1 MRYTVLL
8 MLLGLVCLSVVGC
21 GGYKYGTY
29 GEVFENANWTYKD
42 GYSGRW
48 YCEIHANGE
57 WYGNFSGAGTG
68 IDTGLRVR
76 EGKGNAIVYLPDNA
90 DSRYVKVGQ
99 KSDNG
104 HFSIRIVGPEHT
116 GEVVTG
122 QGKME
127 IESTQK

>member
-1 MRYTVLL
+1 MRYTILL
-8 MLLGLVCLSVVGC
+8 LLLVVVCLSVCGC

-42 GYSGRW
+42 GYSGSW
-48 YCEIHANGE
+48 YCEIQANGE
-57 WYGNFSGAGTG
+57 WYGTFSGSGSG
-68 IDTGLRVR
+68 QPGGLRELR
-76 EGKGNAIVYLPDNA
+76 GKGNAIVYLPDNA
-90 DSRYVKVGQ
+90 ESRYVTLGQ

-104 HFSIRIVGPEHT
+104 HFSIRIVGPNHT

-122 QGKME
+122 QGKMK